1 MTRNWIEVVTGSLDD
16 KKKYREYK
24 ARKAALP
31 APYEQTVDAIERYL
45 NYAGAITKG
54 DVLVAMYEDLIVLFE
69 QAAAD
74 GTPVSGVVG
83 DDPVEFVEDFL
94 RGYEDGRWV
103 AKERARLTE
112 SVAAAVRAQ
121 SQEHGDGD

>member
-1 MTRNWIEVVTGSLDD
+1 MSRNWIEIVTGSLED

-31 APYEQTVDAIERYL
+31 APYEQTVEAVERYL
-45 NYAGAITKG
+45 NYAGGISKG
-54 DVLVAMYEDLIVLFE
+54 DVLVEMYEDLIVLFE

-74 GTPVSGVVG
+74 GTPVRGVVG
-83 DDPVEFVEDFL
+83 DDAVEFVEDFL

-103 AKERARLTE
+103 AKERARLTDA
-112 SVAAAVRAQ
+112 VDAAAKEQ
-121 SQEHGDGD
+121 GHGHGD

>member
-1 MTRNWIEVVTGSLDD
+1 MTRNWIETVTGSLED
-16 KKKYREYK
+16 KKKYRECK

-31 APYEQTVDAIERYL
+31 APYARTVEAVERYL

-54 DVLVAMYEDLIVLFE
+54 DVLVQMYEDLIVLFE

-74 GTPVSGVVG
+74 GTAVRGIVG
-83 DDPVEFVEDFL
+83 DEPVEFVEDFL

-112 SVAAAVRAQ
+112 AVDAAALA
-121 SQEHGDGD
+121 QEHDDGD